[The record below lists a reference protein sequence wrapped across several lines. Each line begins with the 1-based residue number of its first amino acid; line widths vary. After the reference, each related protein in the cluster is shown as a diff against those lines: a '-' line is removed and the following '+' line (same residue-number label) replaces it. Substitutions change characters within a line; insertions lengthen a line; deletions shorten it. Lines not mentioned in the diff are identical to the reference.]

1 LPDWSGIDLKAT
13 FCILTVMRARKCPI
27 EIRIDSVVI
36 AVVIMVVL
44 IPIAI
49 GMPAMLVFVPPSM
62 IGVPAAFARFVQLVA
77 PTFSLLTLIA
87 VMLDRFVKLVIGPGD
102 ASLAVIIG
110 EQVRSACKHEKADQ
124 CRCSK
129 CSSSEERIV

>member
-1 LPDWSGIDLKAT
+1 
-13 FCILTVMRARKCPI
+13 M
-27 EIRIDSVVI
+27 VVT
-36 AVVIMVVL
+36 VVIMVVL

-49 GMPAMLVFVPPSM
+49 RMPAMLVFIPPSM
-62 IGVPAAFARFVQLVA
+62 IGVPAVLTCFVQLVA

-87 VMLDRFVKLVIGPGD
+87 VMLGRFVQLVIGPRD

-110 EQVRSACKHEKADQ
+110 AQVRSACKHEKTGQ
-124 CRCSK
+124 CRSSK